1 MKCQFC
7 FTRRFVYLC
16 YKAFFFSWPILI
28 LCIATKFS
36 DRYGRGTGYATC
48 ERFLHGGKENDP
60 AYRVGNDV
68 PGSRVTT
75 TVPVACGYVESFIE
89 KVSPHLQ

>member
-1 MKCQFC
+1 MVHVRDF
-7 FTRRFVYLC
+7 
-16 YKAFFFSWPILI
+16 YKVG
-28 LCIATKFS
+28 TKMTLRS
-36 DRYGRGTGYATC
+36 
-48 ERFLHGGKENDP
+48 
-60 AYRVGNDV
+60 RVGDDV

>member
-1 MKCQFC
+1 M
-7 FTRRFVYLC
+7 VEE
-16 YKAFFFSWPILI
+16 
-28 LCIATKFS
+28 
-36 DRYGRGTGYATC
+36 RGM
-48 ERFLHGGKENDP
+48 LHVRDFYMVGKKMTLRN
-60 AYRVGNDV
+60 RVGNDV